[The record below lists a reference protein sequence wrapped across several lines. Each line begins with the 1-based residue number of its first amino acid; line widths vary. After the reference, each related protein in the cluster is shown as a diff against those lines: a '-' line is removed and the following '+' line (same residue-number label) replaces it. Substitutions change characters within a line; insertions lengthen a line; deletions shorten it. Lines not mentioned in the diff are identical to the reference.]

1 MRPILA
7 ILTAA
12 ALATGAAACGSGDD
26 LQDSLDA
33 VGETVGEV
41 ASDVGD
47 TVEEAASEVGR
58 AAEDAADLVGFCT
71 AAYRTQDAVE
81 DRDPAEALE
90 AAEDLLERAP
100 EEIRPQVETVR
111 DGARAYQGGD
121 EEAIE
126 DEEFQQALSELGA
139 YLEDRCDPRS

>member
-12 ALATGAAACGSGDD
+12 ALATSAAACGSGDD
-26 LQDSLDA
+26 VQDSLDA

-41 ASDVGD
+41 AGDVGD
-47 TVEEAASEVGR
+47 SVEEAASEVGQ

-81 DRDPAEALE
+81 DREPEDAVE

-100 EEIRPQVETVR
+100 EDIRPQAEIVR
-111 DGARAYQGGD
+111 DGARAYQAGD
-121 EEAIE
+121 EQAIE

-139 YLEDRCDPRS
+139 YIQDRCDPRS